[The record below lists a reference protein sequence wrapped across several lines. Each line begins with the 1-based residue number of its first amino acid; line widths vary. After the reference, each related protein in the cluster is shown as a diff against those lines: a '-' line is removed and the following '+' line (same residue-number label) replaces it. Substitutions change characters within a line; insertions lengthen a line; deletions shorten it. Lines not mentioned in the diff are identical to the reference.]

1 MKSEQALITSIF
13 KTALKGCDADV
24 AARRDVLLSAARI
37 IMADALR
44 TTDEFTRE
52 RLLHELV
59 PELRGS
65 MDRLS
70 VLLAPP
76 KRNPFH
82 GADESGHAY

>member
-1 MKSEQALITSIF
+1 MKSERVLITDIF
-13 KTALKGCDADV
+13 KTVLKGCDADV
-24 AARRDVLLSAARI
+24 AARRDVLMSAARI

-65 MDRLS
+65 MAHLEQLMR
-70 VLLAPP
+70 PP
-76 KRNPFH
+76 PRNPFATPTTPE
-82 GADESGHAY
+82 G